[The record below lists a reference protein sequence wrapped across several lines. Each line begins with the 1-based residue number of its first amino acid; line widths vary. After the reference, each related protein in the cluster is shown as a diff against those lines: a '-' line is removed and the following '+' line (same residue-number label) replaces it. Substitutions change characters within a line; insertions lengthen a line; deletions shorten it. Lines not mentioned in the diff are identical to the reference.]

1 MLEQDIHALSLSSLA
16 SVLFPSETR
25 GLVSGGKLSRRLA
38 LTFLH
43 FKTVERIGIYASLT
57 IYSRQF
63 TTACTRSGL
72 LTGPAQRNTL
82 RAAGTISLNGQGA
95 DKHSFQL
102 RSKPDSDGATRSRRE
117 ARAAVVL
124 LAEEAGRCRDG
135 GDTQNAAARI

>member
-57 IYSRQF
+57 IYSRRHYGLYSFRTIDRSRSTKHLAGCRNHQF
-63 TTACTRSGL
+63 ERSGSRQAFL
-72 LTGPAQRNTL
+72 STSEQTRQRWCN
-82 RAAGTISLNGQGA
+82 SLPPRG
-95 DKHSFQL
+95 SS
-102 RSKPDSDGATRSRRE
+102 RSY
-117 ARAAVVL
+117 AV
-124 LAEEAGRCRDG
+124 
-135 GDTQNAAARI
+135 